1 MITVNLYY
9 TGADGSA
16 RAFAE
21 EMVSSGVV
29 AAIRAEEGNLRYE
42 YFFPMED
49 PETVLLIDQWAD
61 QAAID
66 AHHASPMM
74 GQIAALREK
83 YDLHM
88 KVERFVSDG
97 SGVPDKDRQFINQY
111 GSKRIKRREQMQ

>member
-9 TGADGSA
+9 TGSNGSA

-21 EMVSSGVV
+21 EMVESGVV
-29 AAIRAEEGNLRYE
+29 AAIRAEEGSLRYE
-42 YFFPMED
+42 YFFPMDD
-49 PETVLLIDQWAD
+49 PETVLLIDQWRD

-83 YDLHM
+83 YALSM
-88 KVERFVSDG
+88 KVERFASDEAL
-97 SGVPDKDRQFINQY
+97 PEKDLKY
-111 GSKRIKRREQMQ
+111 IKR

>member
-9 TGADGSA
+9 TGSNGSA

-21 EMVSSGVV
+21 AMAQSGTV
-29 AAIRAEEGNLRYE
+29 AAIRAENGNVRYE
-42 YFFPMED
+42 YFFPMDD
-49 PETVLLIDQWAD
+49 PETVLLIDQWRD

-74 GQIAALREK
+74 ARIAALREK

-88 KVERFVSDG
+88 KVERFASDD
-97 SGVPDKDRQFINQY
+97 SGLPEKDLKFI
-111 GSKRIKRREQMQ
+111 KK